1 MEQEWLVGIDD
12 YITKEKGLQLISE
25 TSDSKTNQKRGNSE
39 DFLAIARIDPDPT
52 SQCNAKDG
60 KLAFLSCR
68 CNELTILED
77 YLCREQIVVNDI
89 CSWHPTTQPPTPS
102 SSPTRR
108 CIELAVLKENIC
120 SEHIVLKNNICSKV
134 EAIDCVH
141 GYERGGTGLTCEEA
155 CDGDC
160 CVGGTNEFGQ
170 KKRACGGFTGVVH
183 RDGSC
188 NGRTACKSAT
198 IGEVKGPSCT
208 GDYPCEYLKSS
219 LVTESCNGWRICY
232 KSEVSLIIEGSCNG
246 PRYEREYDCDQ
257 MIATS
262 IVDEQFYPPQKSIC
276 RARCG
281 SAYDAAGNDGT
292 EGVLSCSDDVALWTL
307 QPNYCRFIACDD
319 QCIQS
324 FPIFPPKPKKNKY
337 SASCRADDSCLNL
350 EFYCV
355 ASKATCE
362 LECLGRN
369 SCNGLTMYCADNQAC
384 TINNCGDGTERCVG
398 AKVIYNSEKKIGLQ
412 QYLIYAGGIVWT

>member
-77 YLCREQIVVNDI
+77 YLCREQIIVNDI
-89 CSWHPTTQPPTPS
+89 CSWQPITKPPTPS
-102 SSPTRR
+102 PSPTRR
-108 CIELAVLKENIC
+108 CIELAVLKKNIC
-120 SEHIVLKNNICSKV
+120 SEQIVLKNNICSKV
-134 EAIDCVH
+134 GAIDCVG
-141 GYERGGTGLTCEEA
+141 GYERGGTGLKCEKA

-160 CVGGTNEFGQ
+160 CVPGS
-170 KKRACGGFTGVVH
+170 ACLGFTGVVH

-188 NGRTACKSAT
+188 NGPMACQSAT

-208 GDYPCEYLKSS
+208 GDQI
-219 LVTESCNGWRICY
+219 CN
-232 KSEVSLIIEGSCNG
+232 KSEVSLTIEGSCNG
-246 PRYEREYDCDQ
+246 RNRYEREYDCNQ

-262 IVDEQFYPPQKSIC
+262 IVDEQFNPPQKSIC
-276 RARCG
+276 RARCE
-281 SAYDAAGNDGT
+281 SAYNAAGKDGT
-292 EGVLSCSDDVALWTL
+292 KKGILSCSDDVALWTL
-307 QPNYCRFIACDD
+307 QPNFCRFINCDER
-319 QCIQS
+319 CIQL
-324 FPIFPPKPKKNKY
+324 FPIFPRKQNKNKY
-337 SASCRADDSCLNL
+337 SASCNADDSCLNL
-350 EFYCV
+350 DFYCV

-384 TINNCGDGTERCVG
+384 AINNCGDGTERCVG
-398 AKVIYNSEKKIGLQ
+398 AKVIYNSEKKIGLK
-412 QYLIYAGGIVWT
+412 QYSSYRGGRYVWT